1 MVVQTRLLEDT
12 HQRRRLTPQ
21 ERAEAFSRRFPQY
34 APLVVHNGRLYGTWV
49 VGALYR
55 RRADY
60 YGAYP
65 HSVLERVLALFP
77 DCKRRLHLF
86 SGAVKDPGAITYDI
100 DPRLQPTI
108 CDDVRNIK
116 KYAHIFRDVDLVIA
130 DPPYE
135 ERDFRVYG
143 QRPLNKAQVIRDLG
157 EVMAPG
163 SYLAW
168 LDVIVPLYS
177 KKYWNLLGH
186 IGLVTSTNHRVRMW
200 TLLERVGSSVP

>member
-1 MVVQTRLLEDT
+1 
-12 HQRRRLTPQ
+12 
-21 ERAEAFSRRFPQY
+21 
-34 APLVVHNGRLYGTWV
+34 
-49 VGALYR
+49 
-55 RRADY
+55 
-60 YGAYP
+60 
-65 HSVLERVLALFP
+65 
-77 DCKRRLHLF
+77 
-86 SGAVKDPGAITYDI
+86 
-100 DPRLQPTI
+100 LQPTI
-108 CDDVRNIK
+108 CDDVRNIR

-177 KKYWNLLGH
+177 KRHWNLLGH
-186 IGLVTSTNHRVRMW
+186 IGSLSRGNGV
-200 TLLERVGSSVP
+200 EAG